1 MNLMTESRPTLDSL
15 LGKSLATFQARPL
28 RDRKSVWRWCAAATI
43 ILGLVYLVTPS
54 GYRSGSLLV
63 AAIGGLWALAIYLHG
78 QHASDARL
86 VKELLTEFNDRYDKL
101 GTDLQFAV
109 STRGDF
115 EKETELKF
123 VRYFNLCAEEWLF
136 WRAGYIYDPVWK
148 AWENGMKQ
156 YGRDRRVVDLW
167 QEEHATDSYY
177 GFGFRPAWAE
187 KSRRT

>member
-1 MNLMTESRPTLDSL
+1 M
-15 LGKSLATFQARPL
+15 
-28 RDRKSVWRWCAAATI
+28 
-43 ILGLVYLVTPS
+43 
-54 GYRSGSLLV
+54 
-63 AAIGGLWALAIYLHG
+63 
-78 QHASDARL
+78 

-167 QEEHATDSYY
+167 KNEEKTDSYY
-177 GFGFRPAWAE
+177 GFQFPSE
-187 KSRRT
+187 M

>member
-15 LGKSLATFQARPL
+15 LGKSPATFQARPL
-28 RDRKSVWRWCAAATI
+28 RDRRSVWRWCAAATI

-78 QHASDARL
+78 QHAGDARL

-167 QEEHATDSYY
+167 KNEEKTDSYY
-177 GFGFRPAWAE
+177 GFQFP
-187 KSRRT
+187 SQM